1 MYIVGKWVYLQNN
14 ELYSQRLT
22 VQEWSVFGPGME
34 WHVNKLTSAVKVIVV
49 DDQPLIVEELCEFL
63 ESSGY
68 RCVPCESSKEAIE
81 RFTGDTAIGL
91 VLCDL
96 HMPDMD
102 GIQLVQELQRLAG
115 KHRAFEAIMLTGR
128 ADKQDVI
135 KALRAG
141 IADYYQKPV
150 NLDELLEGLQ
160 RQEAVLQERQKTLQL
175 GHLNQKLQDL
185 SSSIDDL
192 YQDLDKVRRAP
203 APVSD
208 EAHREAGELEIP
220 SIFNQ
225 LSPRQL
231 DVARLVGKGQTNYQ
245 IACELGITENTVK
258 LYVSQV
264 LRLTHMHNRT
274 QLALALSPSS
284 AALRQRVTAH

>member
-1 MYIVGKWVYLQNN
+1 
-14 ELYSQRLT
+14 
-22 VQEWSVFGPGME
+22 
-34 WHVNKLTSAVKVIVV
+34 VNKLTSEVKVLVV

-68 RCVPCESSKEAIE
+68 LCIPCHSSLDAIA
-81 RFTGDTAIGL
+81 RFREDPKIGL

-96 HMPDMD
+96 HMPEMD
-102 GIQLVQELQRLAG
+102 GIELVQALQRLAG
-115 KHRAFEAIMLTGR
+115 KQRVFEAIMLTGR
-128 ADKQDVI
+128 SDKQDVI

-141 IADYYQKPV
+141 IADYYQKPIDL
-150 NLDELLEGLQ
+150 NELLEGLQ
-160 RQEAVLQERQKTLQL
+160 RQEAALQERHKSLEL
-175 GHLNQKLQDL
+175 GQLNQKLQFL
-185 SSSIDDL
+185 SASIDDL
-192 YQDLDKVRRAP
+192 YHDLDKVRSSPQPP
-203 APVSD
+203 AVPDAVEGEGAVIEMPV
-208 EAHREAGELEIP
+208 
-220 SIFNQ
+220 IFKQ

-274 QLALALSPSS
+274 QLALALSPNMASTH
-284 AALRQRVTAH
+284 QRVTAH

>member
-1 MYIVGKWVYLQNN
+1 M
-14 ELYSQRLT
+14 
-22 VQEWSVFGPGME
+22 
-34 WHVNKLTSAVKVIVV
+34 NKLTSAVKVLVV

-68 RCVPCESSKEAIE
+68 RCVPCESSQQAIE
-81 RFTGDTAIGL
+81 RFSEDAEIGL
-91 VLCDL
+91 VLSDL

-102 GIQLVQELQRLAG
+102 GIQLIQALQRLAG

-141 IADYYQKPV
+141 IADYYQKPID
-150 NLDELLEGLQ
+150 LDELLEGVR
-160 RQEAVLQERQKTLQL
+160 RQEVALQERQKNLQL
-175 GHLNQKLQDL
+175 GHLNQKLQYL
-185 SSSIDDL
+185 SESIDDL
-192 YQDLDKVRRAP
+192 YHDLDKVRRSPSAVARDVSGGEP
-203 APVSD
+203 A
-208 EAHREAGELEIP
+208 EADAQEMPA
-220 SIFNQ
+220 IFNQ

-274 QLALALSPSS
+274 QLALALSPSAS
-284 AALRQRVTAH
+284 AARQRVTAH

>member
-1 MYIVGKWVYLQNN
+1 M
-14 ELYSQRLT
+14 
-22 VQEWSVFGPGME
+22 
-34 WHVNKLTSAVKVIVV
+34 NKPTSAVKVLVV

-63 ESSGY
+63 ESGGY
-68 RCVPCESSKEAIE
+68 RCVPCESSQQAIA
-81 RFTGDTAIGL
+81 RFGEDVDIGL

-96 HMPDMD
+96 HMPGLD
-102 GIQLVQELQRLAG
+102 GIQLVQELQRIAG

-141 IADYYQKPV
+141 IADYYQKPID
-150 NLDELLEGLQ
+150 LQELLEGVQ
-160 RQEAVLQERQKTLQL
+160 RQEVALQERQRSVQL
-175 GHLNQKLQDL
+175 GYLNQKLQCL
-185 SSSIDDL
+185 SESIDDL
-192 YQDLDKVRRAP
+192 YQDLDKVRRVPLVSPSGSSGGEVDREGMP
-203 APVSD
+203 A
-208 EAHREAGELEIP
+208 
-220 SIFNQ
+220 IFNQ

-274 QLALALSPSS
+274 QLALALSPSGS
-284 AALRQRVTAH
+284 GGRARVTAH

>member
-1 MYIVGKWVYLQNN
+1 M
-14 ELYSQRLT
+14 
-22 VQEWSVFGPGME
+22 
-34 WHVNKLTSAVKVIVV
+34 NKLTSAVKVLVV

-68 RCVPCESSKEAIE
+68 RCVPCESSAQAIE
-81 RFTGDTAIGL
+81 RFSEDAEIGL
-91 VLCDL
+91 VLSDL

-102 GIQLVQELQRLAG
+102 GIQLIQELQRLAG

-141 IADYYQKPV
+141 IADYYQKPID
-150 NLDELLEGLQ
+150 LDELLEGVR
-160 RQEAVLQERQKTLQL
+160 RQEVALQERQKNLQL
-175 GHLNQKLQDL
+175 GHLNQKLQYL
-185 SSSIDDL
+185 SESIDDL
-192 YQDLDKVRRAP
+192 YQDLDKVRRSPSSVVRDGLGGEPTEVEAQEMP
-203 APVSD
+203 A
-208 EAHREAGELEIP
+208 
-220 SIFNQ
+220 IFNQ

-274 QLALALSPSS
+274 QLALALSPSAS
-284 AALRQRVTAH
+284 AARQRVTAH

>member
-1 MYIVGKWVYLQNN
+1 MAEQ
-14 ELYSQRLT
+14 
-22 VQEWSVFGPGME
+22 ME
-34 WHVNKLTSAVKVIVV
+34 WFVNKPNSVKILVV

-68 RCVPCESSKEAIE
+68 RCVPCDSSLEAIE
-81 RFTGDTAIGL
+81 LFRADPDIGL
-91 VLCDL
+91 VLSDL
-96 HMPDMD
+96 RMPDMD
-102 GIQLVQELQRLAG
+102 GIELIQALQRLAG
-115 KHRAFEAIMLTGR
+115 KQRVFEAIMLTGR

-141 IADYYQKPV
+141 IADYYQKPID
-150 NLDELLEGLQ
+150 LAELLEGVQ
-160 RQEAVLQERQKTLQL
+160 RQELALQERQKNLHL
-175 GHLNQKLQDL
+175 GHLNQKLQFL
-185 SSSIDDL
+185 SESIDDL
-192 YQDLDKVRRAP
+192 YQDLDKVRRSP
-203 APVSD
+203 APVLAD
-208 EAHREAGELEIP
+208 GEPEP
-220 SIFNQ
+220 AEMPAVFSQ

-274 QLALALSPSS
+274 QLALALSPVGS
-284 AALRQRVTAH
+284 AGRQRVTAH

>member
-1 MYIVGKWVYLQNN
+1 MV
-14 ELYSQRLT
+14 S
-22 VQEWSVFGPGME
+22 FGPGME
-34 WHVNKLTSAVKVIVV
+34 LHVNKLTSAVKVLVV
-49 DDQPLIVEELCEFL
+49 DDQALIVEELCEFL

-68 RCVPCESSKEAIE
+68 RCVPCGSSQEAIA
-81 RFTGDTAIGL
+81 RFSEDPAIGL

-102 GIQLVQELQRLAG
+102 GIELVQALQRLSG
-115 KHRAFEAIMLTGR
+115 KSRAFEAIMLTGR

-150 NLDELLEGLQ
+150 DLDELLDGLQ
-160 RQEAVLQERQKTLQL
+160 RQEVVLQERQKTLQL

-192 YQDLDKVRRAP
+192 YQDLDKVRRGPAP
-203 APVSD
+203 AAESVTEGDCAQMP
-208 EAHREAGELEIP
+208 A
-220 SIFNQ
+220 IFEQ

-274 QLALALSPSS
+274 QLALALAPGSSS
-284 AALRQRVTAH
+284 AVRRGVTAH

>member
-1 MYIVGKWVYLQNN
+1 M
-14 ELYSQRLT
+14 ELPVDNDPLT
-22 VQEWSVFGPGME
+22 
-34 WHVNKLTSAVKVIVV
+34 KVLVV

-68 RCVPCESSKEAIE
+68 ECVRCHSSLEAIE
-81 RFTGDTAIGL
+81 RFNADSTIGI

-96 HMPDMD
+96 EMPGMN
-102 GIQLVQELQRLAG
+102 GIEMVEAMKMTGG
-115 KHRAFEAIMLTGR
+115 KTHLFEAIMLTGQ
-128 ADKQDVI
+128 AEKKDVI

-150 NLDELLEGLQ
+150 DLEELLEGVQLQ
-160 RQEAVLQERQKTLQL
+160 VQALHERQKNRQQL
-175 GHLNQKLQDL
+175 GLLNEKLQFL
-185 SSSIDDL
+185 AASIDDL
-192 YQDLDKVRRAP
+192 YKNLDSVQNNPQP
-203 APVSD
+203 ARKARDRQERDGQMPV
-208 EAHREAGELEIP
+208 ALAK
-220 SIFNQ
+220 

-231 DVARLVGKGQTNYQ
+231 DVARLVSTGLTNYQ

-274 QLALALSPSS
+274 QLALAFSPGKP
-284 AALRQRVTAH
+284 AERHRQIESQD

>member
-1 MYIVGKWVYLQNN
+1 M
-14 ELYSQRLT
+14 
-22 VQEWSVFGPGME
+22 
-34 WHVNKLTSAVKVIVV
+34 NKLTSAVKVLVV

-68 RCVPCESSKEAIE
+68 RCVPCESSLQAIE
-81 RFTGDTAIGL
+81 RFTEDAEIGL
-91 VLCDL
+91 VLSDL

-102 GIQLVQELQRLAG
+102 GIQLIQALQRLAG

-141 IADYYQKPV
+141 IADYYQKPID
-150 NLDELLEGLQ
+150 LDELLEGVR
-160 RQEAVLQERQKTLQL
+160 RQEAALQERQKNLQL
-175 GHLNQKLQDL
+175 GHLNQKLQYL
-185 SSSIDDL
+185 SESIDDL
-192 YQDLDKVRRAP
+192 YQDLDKVRRSPSSVARDGLGGESAEAEAQEMP
-203 APVSD
+203 A
-208 EAHREAGELEIP
+208 
-220 SIFNQ
+220 IFNQ

-274 QLALALSPSS
+274 QLALALSPSAS
-284 AALRQRVTAH
+284 AARQRVTAH

>member
-1 MYIVGKWVYLQNN
+1 M
-14 ELYSQRLT
+14 
-22 VQEWSVFGPGME
+22 
-34 WHVNKLTSAVKVIVV
+34 NKLTSAVKVLVV

-63 ESSGY
+63 ESNGY
-68 RCVPCESSKEAIE
+68 RCVPCESSLQAIE
-81 RFTGDTAIGL
+81 RFSEDAEIGL
-91 VLCDL
+91 VLSDL

-102 GIQLVQELQRLAG
+102 GIQLIQELQRLAG
-115 KHRAFEAIMLTGR
+115 KRRAFEAIMLTGR

-141 IADYYQKPV
+141 IADYYQKPI

-160 RQEAVLQERQKTLQL
+160 RQETALRERQKGVEL
-175 GHLNQKLQDL
+175 GQLNQKLQFL
-185 SSSIDDL
+185 SASIDDL
-192 YQDLDKVRRAP
+192 YHDLDKVRSSPQSAGHAAP
-203 APVSD
+203 DDLADADSSEMP
-208 EAHREAGELEIP
+208 A
-220 SIFNQ
+220 IFKQ

-274 QLALALSPSS
+274 QLALALSPSNS
-284 AALRQRVTAH
+284 GIRQRVTAH

>member
-1 MYIVGKWVYLQNN
+1 M
-14 ELYSQRLT
+14 
-22 VQEWSVFGPGME
+22 
-34 WHVNKLTSAVKVIVV
+34 NKLTSAVKVLVV

-68 RCVPCESSKEAIE
+68 RCVPCESSQQAIE
-81 RFTGDTAIGL
+81 RFSEDAEIGL
-91 VLCDL
+91 VLSDL

-102 GIQLVQELQRLAG
+102 GIQLIQALQRLAG

-141 IADYYQKPV
+141 IADYYQKPID
-150 NLDELLEGLQ
+150 LDELLEGVR
-160 RQEAVLQERQKTLQL
+160 RQEVALQERQKNLQL
-175 GHLNQKLQDL
+175 GHLNQKLQYL
-185 SSSIDDL
+185 SESIDDL
-192 YQDLDKVRRAP
+192 YQDLDKVRRNP
-203 APVSD
+203 AAVTRDVSG
-208 EAHREAGELEIP
+208 GELAEVEAQEMP
-220 SIFNQ
+220 EIFNQ

-274 QLALALSPSS
+274 QLALALSPSAS
-284 AALRQRVTAH
+284 AARQRITAH

>member
-1 MYIVGKWVYLQNN
+1 M
-14 ELYSQRLT
+14 
-22 VQEWSVFGPGME
+22 
-34 WHVNKLTSAVKVIVV
+34 NKLTSAVKVLVV

-68 RCVPCESSKEAIE
+68 RCVPCESSQQAIE
-81 RFTGDTAIGL
+81 RFSEDAEIGL
-91 VLCDL
+91 VLSDL

-102 GIQLVQELQRLAG
+102 GIQLIQALQRLAG

-141 IADYYQKPV
+141 IADYYQKPID
-150 NLDELLEGLQ
+150 LDELLEGVR
-160 RQEAVLQERQKTLQL
+160 RQEVALQERQKNLQL
-175 GHLNQKLQDL
+175 GHLNQKLQYL
-185 SSSIDDL
+185 SESIDDL
-192 YQDLDKVRRAP
+192 YQDLDKVRRNP
-203 APVSD
+203 AAVTRDVSGGEPG
-208 EAHREAGELEIP
+208 EAEAQEMP
-220 SIFNQ
+220 AIFNQ

-274 QLALALSPSS
+274 QLALALSPSAS
-284 AALRQRVTAH
+284 ALRQRVTAH

>member
-1 MYIVGKWVYLQNN
+1 M
-14 ELYSQRLT
+14 
-22 VQEWSVFGPGME
+22 
-34 WHVNKLTSAVKVIVV
+34 NKLTSAVKVLVV

-63 ESSGY
+63 ESNGY
-68 RCVPCESSKEAIE
+68 RCVPCVCGQEAVE
-81 RFTGDTAIGL
+81 RFNEDAAIGL

-96 HMPDMD
+96 HMPGMD
-102 GIQLVQELQRLAG
+102 GIELVQALQRLSG
-115 KHRAFEAIMLTGR
+115 KQRVFEAIMLTGR

-141 IADYYQKPV
+141 IADYYQKPID
-150 NLDELLEGLQ
+150 LDELLQGLQ
-160 RQEAVLQERQKTLQL
+160 RQEAALQERQKTLQL

-192 YQDLDKVRRAP
+192 YQDLDKVRRGPSAVREDEP
-203 APVSD
+203 AQGD
-208 EAHREAGELEIP
+208 EVEIP
-220 SIFNQ
+220 AIFNQ

-274 QLALALSPSS
+274 QLALALSPNG
-284 AALRQRVTAH
+284 AAVRQRVTAH

>member
-1 MYIVGKWVYLQNN
+1 M
-14 ELYSQRLT
+14 
-22 VQEWSVFGPGME
+22 
-34 WHVNKLTSAVKVIVV
+34 NKLTSAVKVLVV

-68 RCVPCESSKEAIE
+68 RCVPCESSTQAIE
-81 RFTGDTAIGL
+81 RFTQDPDIGL

-102 GIQLVQELQRLAG
+102 GIQLVQELQRLSG
-115 KHRAFEAIMLTGR
+115 RHRAFEAIMLTGR

-141 IADYYQKPV
+141 IADYYQKPID
-150 NLDELLEGLQ
+150 LDELLEGLQ
-160 RQEAVLQERQKTLQL
+160 RQEVSLQERQKEVQL
-175 GHLNQKLQDL
+175 GHLNQKLQYL
-185 SSSIDDL
+185 SESIDDL
-192 YQDLDKVRRAP
+192 YQDLDKVRRSPRASSEP
-203 APVSD
+203 GDFVVSQAD
-208 EAHREAGELEIP
+208 QEEMP

-274 QLALALSPSS
+274 QLALALSPSNS
-284 AALRQRVTAH
+284 GMLQRVTAH

>member
-1 MYIVGKWVYLQNN
+1 M
-14 ELYSQRLT
+14 
-22 VQEWSVFGPGME
+22 
-34 WHVNKLTSAVKVIVV
+34 NKLTSAVKVLVV

-68 RCVPCESSKEAIE
+68 RCVPCESSEQAVQ
-81 RFTGDTAIGL
+81 RFKDDLQIGL

-102 GIQLVQELQRLAG
+102 GIELVQALQRIAG

-141 IADYYQKPV
+141 IADYYQKPI
-150 NLDELLEGLQ
+150 NLDELLEGLK
-160 RQEAVLQERQKTLQL
+160 RQEAALEERQKDLQL
-175 GHLNQKLQDL
+175 GTLNQKLQYL
-185 SSSIDDL
+185 SESINDL
-192 YQDLDKVRRAP
+192 YMDLDKVRRTPTLQDHDGDPSA
-203 APVSD
+203 D
-208 EAHREAGELEIP
+208 EAGPLEIP
-220 SIFNQ
+220 AIFNQ

-274 QLALALSPSS
+274 QLALALSPSNS
-284 AALRQRVTAH
+284 AMRQRVTAH